1 MKRFICALIAVFP
14 ASLWAQT
21 AALPIQQCLQNAT
34 QAQVQGLSSTNYLTG
49 NIPSCTVTIYLTGT
63 TTLATYYLSPNGTPQ
78 TGPFTASASGQFLAY
93 ASPNQ
98 GYDVV
103 LSGGVPPNTYS
114 TPVTFTDLIPGSGPA
129 ISPNQLGTVFLVDGF
144 PSSCSTIGVT
154 GVTGSGGSGLS
165 AGNFALAFSGGG
177 GYGAYGYLNVTSSTA
192 YMVVITDPGTG
203 YTSAPTV
210 TFPTTGTA
218 PTLTATI
225 GNITSSTKAD
235 CALAAVKP
243 LVDASCLGT
252 PPYKGQTATLMFGT
266 GVYTTAAGYTLP
278 QNVCGASINLIAE
291 STANYPTGQLDNNEA
306 PTTILRQISP
316 ITTAV
321 VYQPPKLAITG
332 TNAYGGN
339 YPSIAIKG
347 ITVDPNYNA
356 PEAVQIFGCQKC
368 DFENLSGQS
377 VSYTDAANP
386 TGTYTAGSYNVTL
399 SSGTNVVNGAP
410 IRGLGIPLGDTILS
424 GGGTTSVLITP
435 YPATISETNQQ
446 LAIGEDPNASVF
458 EFTDPNGLTDG
469 NGGFGG
475 NAWIYESKADLITAA
490 TGSGGP
496 SSPDLSV
503 TTTPGTGAITSVNVV
518 NAQLSTSSAWSFIGG
533 ANGNAVLSLP
543 MLSNPT
549 STIPTNQ
556 VFHLNGFSGSGPG
569 AGLNGRTCTA
579 LTVSSSNVVCIL
591 YQFFTYSGS
600 NTESAAYLGDV
611 AQNYYSGGRLTNT
624 GSAVVSGSGPYTLTA
639 PVVWQ
644 STPYW
649 SEQVATSGFTSS
661 AANNII
667 WTVTGWTGGTPG
679 TVTMTTASATPGTYT
694 GTIGTYGNSAS
705 FAEVPKIT
713 FIGHNPITQIV
724 HNSVPVNGDT
734 ATLTSLKS
742 ASTIATWTGSSATTL
757 TVNSPAN
764 IVNGMT
770 VTGGLCPSGSPYIP
784 AATTATISGVT
795 VTISNATNC
804 AMPTGGA
811 QLAFSSSTSTTVTW
825 VTSGATGNQINI
837 AATPQLQA
845 AADYTFFFRL
855 GRFHAG

>member
-1 MKRFICALIAVFP
+1 MVAVLP

-49 NIPSCTVTIYLTGT
+49 NIPSCTVTIYLTRT

-129 ISPNQLGTVFLVDGF
+129 ISPNQLGTVYYVDGF
-144 PSSCSTIGVT
+144 PTSCTVNSV
-154 GVTGSGGSGLS
+154 
-165 AGNFALAFSGGG
+165 
-177 GYGAYGYLNVTSSTA
+177 AY
-192 YMVVITDPGTG
+192 
-203 YTSAPTV
+203 
-210 TFPTTGTA
+210 TTQ
-218 PTLTATI
+218 
-225 GNITSSTKAD
+225 AD
-235 CALAAVKP
+235 CALATVKQAVN
-243 LVDASCLGT
+243 ASCLGT

-266 GVYTTAAGYTLP
+266 GVYTTATGYTLP

-475 NAWIYESKADLITAA
+475 NAWIYESKANLITAA

-503 TTTPGTGAITSVNVV
+503 TTTPGTGAITAVNVV

-600 NTESAAYLGDV
+600 NTESAAYIGDV
-611 AQNYYSGGRLTNT
+611 SQNYFSGGNLTGT
-624 GSAVVSGSGPYTLTA
+624 GSAVVTGSGPYTLTA

-649 SEQVATSGFTSS
+649 GEQLETNGFTQS
-661 AANNII
+661 AVNNII

-742 ASTIATWTGSSATTL
+742 ASTVATWTGTTATTL

-784 AATTATISGVT
+784 AATAI
-795 VTISNATNC
+795 
-804 AMPTGGA
+804 
-811 QLAFSSSTSTTVTW
+811 L
-825 VTSGATGNQINI
+825 
-837 AATPQLQA
+837 L
-845 AADYTFFFRL
+845 
-855 GRFHAG
+855 